1 MRDYRKLEVWTKSH
15 ELFLHIRKAVLV
27 KFPPAERFE
36 LGSQLSRAALSVPLN
51 IVEGCGRATDKDFA
65 RFLDNALGSL
75 NEVDYCCL
83 CAEALGYVSKDNY
96 SELVT
101 MIVSVRTRL
110 INFLR
115 FLRKS

>member
-1 MRDYRKLEVWTKSH
+1 MRAYRKLEVWKLAH

-51 IVEGCGRATDKDFA
+51 IAEGCGRSTDKDFA

-75 NEVDYCCL
+75 NEVDFCCY
-83 CAEALGYVSKDNY
+83 CAEALGYISIDNY
-96 SELVT
+96 GEVVK

>member
-1 MRDYRKLEVWTKSH
+1 MRDYRKLEVWEQSH
-15 ELFLHIRKAVLV
+15 ELFLLIRKTVSV

-51 IVEGCGRATDKDFA
+51 IAEGCGRSTDKDFA

-75 NEVDYCCL
+75 NEVDYCCY
-83 CAEALGYVSKDNY
+83 CAAALGYVSTDSYNEVVK
-96 SELVT
+96 
-101 MIVSVRTRL
+101 MIVSVRSRL

-115 FLRKS
+115 FLRKN